1 MKVAPAATNADT
13 PRSSKA
19 SLTVT
24 DVDGGGNDDDDAW
37 DEVTWHERPLPSL
50 RRAHE
55 EEDKTSRTAK
65 HNYNGHDDHLGDVGP
80 HPSRT
85 VIEAV
90 LLLKR
95 WEVIAA
101 DGKESLKLSG
111 AIQLY
116 WRDDRLDGFP
126 SKRLSMP
133 ASIWRPQVMA
143 NAGFD
148 IGPAEK
154 GEQMPLFYHT
164 RSDGT
169 SDGTLVMECPISL
182 GEDGHNLSGDV
193 DLRAFPFDSTRVDLS
208 VCFIGRQRK
217 ETDRDIALSLRRPQV
232 QGKVE
237 QRKREAAQIDG
248 YQQFDLDG
256 CSKFSNDHELVG
268 VSLAVGGHEPPNFLK
283 TEAYEEGDLTV
294 DLLISLHIRR
304 SYAFYYNNSIVP
316 LYTIAVFGC
325 VSFALEPSGLSDR
338 VNLCS
343 VLFLSIYA
351 VQWSTIGHLPRLP
364 YKTIIDSVSTSINV
378 VIGIILTGSCA
389 AYHIARPPR
398 DCADIVGDGDA
409 SCAFDHEKADVVDWV
424 CAVVVVAYVL
434 VYSVG
439 YRTVYAAWSADRRNG
454 ASRPWTRGSYLR
466 NKRFRPI
473 EGYHLKVDAAF
484 IAKHGKKFLGQGE
497 RVADPETW

>member
-1 MKVAPAATNADT
+1 MKVAPAATSAST

-24 DVDGGGNDDDDAW
+24 DVDGGGNDDDEWAG
-37 DEVTWHERPLPSL
+37 VPWHERPVPSL
-50 RRAHE
+50 HRTHK
-55 EEDKTSRTAK
+55 DGTSSATK
-65 HNYNGHDDHLGDVGP
+65 HDGANGHDDDLGDIGP

-85 VIEAV
+85 VIEAM
-90 LLLKR
+90 LSLKR

-116 WRDDRLDGFP
+116 WRDERLDGFP

-133 ASIWRPQVMA
+133 ESIWRPQMIA

-154 GEQMPLFYHT
+154 GEQMPLFYQT

-182 GEDGHNLSGDV
+182 GEGGHNLSGDV

-208 VCFIGRQRK
+208 VIFIGRQRK

-232 QGKVE
+232 QGKVD
-237 QRKREAAQIDG
+237 QRTREAGQIGG

-256 CSKFSNDHELVG
+256 YNKFSNDHELVG
-268 VSLAVGGHEPPNFLK
+268 VSLATGGHEPPNFLK
-283 TEAYEEGDLTV
+283 TEAYEEGDMTV
-294 DLLISLHIRR
+294 DLLLSLHIRR

-325 VSFALEPSGLSDR
+325 VNFALEPSGLSDR

-364 YKTIIDSVSTSINV
+364 HKTIIDSVSTSVNV
-378 VIGIILTGSCA
+378 VIGIILIGSCA

-398 DCADIVGDGDA
+398 DCADIAGDGGDA

-466 NKRFRPI
+466 NKRFKPM

-484 IAKHGKKFLGQGE
+484 VAKHGKKFLGQGE
-497 RVADPETW
+497 RVADLETW